1 MAKTKTAPAPA
12 TDIAV
17 SYGNVSIGDETAR
30 IGVSISRGQMSL
42 AQMDKSFCGKR
53 LTGTILAR
61 STGQADQ
68 QSLPGAD
75 SDITI
80 TAVFDVKSF
89 GVKRKWFST
98 GLTFSLGGIDA
109 ATLAGFAKREGMLRI
124 DQIDDIPDKELA
136 GMKDGGDE
144 GDE

>member
-1 MAKTKTAPAPA
+1 MAKTKTAPT

-17 SYGNVSIGDETAR
+17 AYGNVSIGDETAR
-30 IGVSISRGQMSL
+30 IGVSISRDQMSL
-42 AQMDKSFCGKR
+42 AQMDKQFCGKR

-61 STGQADQ
+61 STGHAEQ

-75 SDITI
+75 ADITI

-89 GVKRKWFST
+89 GVTRKRYTT
-98 GLTFSLGGIDA
+98 GLTFSLSGIDA

-124 DQIDDIPDKELA
+124 DDVADIPDKELA
-136 GMKDGGDE
+136 AMKDGGEDGGE
-144 GDE
+144 

>member
-1 MAKTKTAPAPA
+1 MAKTKTAPAA

-17 SYGNVSIGDETAR
+17 AYGNVSIGDETAR

-42 AQMDKSFCGKR
+42 AAMDKNFCGKR

-61 STGQADQ
+61 STGGAEQ

-75 SDITI
+75 SDLTI

-89 GVKRKWFST
+89 SVKRKSFGT
-98 GLTFSLGGIDA
+98 GLTFALSGIDA
-109 ATLAGFAKREGMLRI
+109 STLAGFAKREGMLRI
-124 DQIDDIPDKELA
+124 DQIDDIPDRELA
-136 GMKDGGDE
+136 AMKDGGEDGGE
-144 GDE
+144 